1 LTVGVTN
8 YRDEDAMEL
17 QIRIKKNGQVIT
29 EVTDRGDTICSN
41 AKKITNAV
49 GREISDEH
57 IGPECDKV
65 EEIDGDG

>member
-1 LTVGVTN
+1 
-8 YRDEDAMEL
+8 MEML
-17 QIRIKKNGQVIT
+17 VRIKKSGQVIS

-49 GREISDEH
+49 GKELSDEH

-65 EEIDGDG
+65 EEVDAG